1 MSRTPAPAAL
11 LLVGHGSHYSL
22 DSSQPVHALARAARA
37 LGEFAEVRVAFWK
50 EEPFLHHAFDLIESG
65 TVLVVPVF
73 ASLGYFTDRV
83 VPREL
88 RLDGPVTVRD
98 GRRIYYLTPIGSL
111 PEMAGIVLDRARE
124 AVETRGDSS
133 ETTLVVLGHG
143 TQEHGGSG
151 GTTYDL
157 ATRLGDGRFARVVPA
172 FLDQHPTLLDV
183 LAEVDTRGVVVV
195 PFFMSEGW
203 HVGTTIRRDLARA
216 GLAGDAPPS
225 DRWIAYTKP
234 VGTHPDVC
242 AAVMGSARDAWAKLN
257 EGVHLVPTDQ
267 MPSGP
272 ASVEGARE
280 WFIRWIRAVDAPRS
294 LLQTVVWADTN
305 GRFEVRHELDA
316 GAPMAALRTVTDP
329 DAALDLARMT
339 EDGRPRPLK
348 TSPDLQRGWRFV
360 GLDEGGL
367 WEVYGHLYPAAP
379 VHAFLH
385 ALGELRV
392 VDFGVAAGRQ
402 TGMYGEVARLQG
414 SALTVLVERRCGS
427 GCLRVPVWHAS
438 ARGTDPFAARAR
450 SEFPIPCNEPCSLLI
465 SEARATLDPSGT
477 PG

>member
-1 MSRTPAPAAL
+1 
-11 LLVGHGSHYSL
+11 
-22 DSSQPVHALARAARA
+22 
-37 LGEFAEVRVAFWK
+37 
-50 EEPFLHHAFDLIESG
+50 
-65 TVLVVPVF
+65 
-73 ASLGYFTDRV
+73 
-83 VPREL
+83 
-88 RLDGPVTVRD
+88 
-98 GRRIYYLTPIGSL
+98 
-111 PEMAGIVLDRARE
+111 MAGIVLDRARE
-124 AVETRGDSS
+124 AAETRGDPS
-133 ETTLVVLGHG
+133 EATLVVLGHG
-143 TQEHGGSG
+143 TEEHGGSG

-157 ATRLGDGRFARVVPA
+157 ATQLGDGRFARVVPA

-203 HVGTTIRRDLARA
+203 HVGTTIPRDLARA
-216 GLAGDAPPS
+216 GLAGVEPAS
-225 DRWIAYTKP
+225 DRWIAYSKP
-234 VGTHPDVC
+234 VGTHPAVC
-242 AAVMGSARDAWAKLN
+242 EVVMRYARNAWAKLS
-257 EGVHLVPTDQ
+257 EGDHLGPTG
-267 MPSGP
+267 PKPNGP

-280 WFIRWIRAVDAPRS
+280 WFIRWVQAVEAPRS
-294 LLQTVVWADTN
+294 LLQTVAWPDTN
-305 GRFEVRHELDA
+305 GRFEVRHRLDS
-316 GAPMAALRTVTDP
+316 GAPAAALRTLMHP

-339 EDGRPRPLK
+339 EDGRPRPLR
-348 TSPDLQRGWRFV
+348 TSPDLQRGWRFT

-367 WEVYGHLYPAAP
+367 WEVYAHLYPAVP

-414 SALTVLVERRCGS
+414 SALTDLVERRCGS

-438 ARGTDPFAARAR
+438 AGATEPFAARAR
-450 SEFPIPCNEPCSLLI
+450 SEVCVPCNEPCSLVI